1 MGFLRNSRGFRC
13 RGTRWSCARG
23 LRGEPARYCSTAE
36 RSKEIAVGRTGA
48 SPTSTRD
55 PRYYR
60 PPRSDR
66 GAVASSVPEGA
77 CVVGDAV
84 PIVASHLGKKCNR
97 NATAP
102 RSARSGWRYRGSHE
116 GSLDSPPC
124 DPRLFPSTAP
134 RSSSAKNPSVAQRHV
149 RGATSTKQWT
159 SGGGD
164 ARSGTRSNRQSEPR
178 VVRISTAS
186 SSERVPYNQIA
197 PLRYRPVLRAPS
209 SA

>member
-66 GAVASSVPEGA
+66 GAVASSVPEPA

-84 PIVASHLGKKCNR
+84 PVVASHLGKKCNR

-102 RSARSGWRYRGSHE
+102 RSARSGWRYRGSHG
-116 GSLDSPPC
+116 GSLHSPPC

-134 RSSSAKNPSVAQRHV
+134 RSTRIRISRASVRRSSSR
-149 RGATSTKQWT
+149 ATCRR
-159 SGGGD
+159 
-164 ARSGTRSNRQSEPR
+164 RSGHRELR
-178 VVRISTAS
+178 
-186 SSERVPYNQIA
+186 
-197 PLRYRPVLRAPS
+197 PLRGRLVPKSAFGALRNGNVLATALGS
-209 SA
+209 GACAI